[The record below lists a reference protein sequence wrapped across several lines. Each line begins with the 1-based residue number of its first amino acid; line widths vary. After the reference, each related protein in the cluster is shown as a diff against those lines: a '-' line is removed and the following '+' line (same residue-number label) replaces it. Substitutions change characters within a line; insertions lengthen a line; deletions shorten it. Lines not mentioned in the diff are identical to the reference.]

1 MQSRKKE
8 KKNLIAEQN
17 VIMVT
22 GPQNRLNVRQR
33 NCILGVNAKKKK
45 RKNGF
50 DFKVIEAK
58 KN

>member
-1 MQSRKKE
+1 
-8 KKNLIAEQN
+8 
-17 VIMVT
+17 
-22 GPQNRLNVRQR
+22 LNVRQR

-45 RKNGF
+45 RENGF